1 MDKKN
6 TQQVGIIGDGLTG
19 KLTAIALFRLGY
31 GVELVG
37 KKNLKIQQS
46 IASISISHDSY
57 NFLKQL
63 NIHDLDKIANSIYSI
78 KLYENSKDHLDPDSI
93 FYNKTKVASPRNIK
107 KPPLS
112 VIAVINTL
120 DPTAGS
126 LPTRFNIKGIIT
138 PMIADKIKFNI
149 IAAVITYPN

>member
-37 KKNLKIQQS
+37 KKNLKTQQS

-93 FYNKTKVASPRNIK
+93 FYIQITIRLLKKVKRTNKDNFFV
-107 KPPLS
+107 L
-112 VIAVINTL
+112 
-120 DPTAGS
+120 
-126 LPTRFNIKGIIT
+126 II
-138 PMIADKIKFNI
+138 
-149 IAAVITYPN
+149 